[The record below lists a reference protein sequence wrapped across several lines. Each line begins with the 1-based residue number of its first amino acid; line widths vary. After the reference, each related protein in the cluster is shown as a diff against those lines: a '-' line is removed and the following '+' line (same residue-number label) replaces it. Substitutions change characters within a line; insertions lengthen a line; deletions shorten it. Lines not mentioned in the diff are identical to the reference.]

1 MRKCLTTDLVKAVF
15 VVAVES
21 SELKVIE
28 LDPSYVAIITLF
40 SPLDVVIL
48 WMEFRDK
55 RLREF
60 SYETVR
66 KLMLEEVPQRFV
78 GLIDIATVSS
88 LEGF

>member
-40 SPLDVVIL
+40 SPLDVVTLFDRVIGVIIKRIFL
-48 WMEFRDK
+48 RDCEK
-55 RLREF
+55 IDARRSSTEICRL
-60 SYETVR
+60 
-66 KLMLEEVPQRFV
+66 
-78 GLIDIATVSS
+78 D
-88 LEGF
+88 